1 MVKCY
6 ELNQNHIDMKKIT
19 LADLFLKHLSNINSE
34 LADQIKMVINSPDV
48 AELLSVAIADA
59 LGVKQAIRE
68 SVVDNAVDYMISFSH
83 HGIDKSFLEDND
95 KEYRKKEVSF
105 TFHFM
110 TENVKKN
117 LKANNQL
124 IKD

>member
-1 MVKCY
+1 
-6 ELNQNHIDMKKIT
+6 
-19 LADLFLKHLSNINSE
+19 
-34 LADQIKMVINSPDV
+34 
-48 AELLSVAIADA
+48 
-59 LGVKQAIRE
+59 
-68 SVVDNAVDYMISFSH
+68 MISFSH

>member
-1 MVKCY
+1 
-6 ELNQNHIDMKKIT
+6 MKKIT

-83 HGIDKSFLEDND
+83 HGIDESSLEDND

>member
-1 MVKCY
+1 M
-6 ELNQNHIDMKKIT
+6 LNVDKN
-19 LADLFLKHLSNINSE
+19 
-34 LADQIKMVINSPDV
+34 
-48 AELLSVAIADA
+48 DA
-59 LGVKQAIRE
+59 LGVKQAIKE
-68 SVVDNAVDYMISFSH
+68 SVVDNAVDYMISYSH
-83 HGIDKSFLEDND
+83 HGIDESSLEDND

-110 TENVKKN
+110 TVNVKKN

>member
-1 MVKCY
+1 M
-6 ELNQNHIDMKKIT
+6 LNVDKN
-19 LADLFLKHLSNINSE
+19 
-34 LADQIKMVINSPDV
+34 
-48 AELLSVAIADA
+48 DA

-95 KEYRKKEVSF
+95 KEYWKKEVSL
-105 TFHFM
+105 TYHIV
-110 TENVKKN
+110 TDNAKKN